1 MPSIALPGL
10 GTGIDTQLLV
20 QQLIAASSRQLNQLQ
35 ARKSR
40 WQQKQEAFSGVETR
54 LETLRDAVEAIRY
67 VADLRAYTATSNN
80 AETLTVEVASGAS
93 EGAHTIVINQLA
105 AAEREVHN
113 GVAALDTLVGEGVFA
128 YLYNGE
134 TRTVQTTAETTLE
147 DLRDL
152 INNDGGNP
160 GVTASILEYDAG
172 GSQVYHLVLG
182 GDDTGSDYTVVIDDV
197 QTTLDGTGGTVD
209 LRQATFTETQSA
221 QDAQLRVGNYPA
233 DPNWITRSTNT
244 IDDIL
249 PGVTLSLHST
259 GTVRV
264 SLTRDT
270 EGLKEKITD
279 FVDSYNAVVDYV
291 QESVAYNQ
299 TTKTAGVL
307 MGEYS
312 TTHVRRE
319 LRLPLIEAALGFK
332 DGSDAYT
339 LAGQLGLSIDRN
351 GTLEFDEETF
361 DEALADDYL
370 GLLALF
376 GADRTGTSDSDN
388 LKFYSAASL
397 TEPGTYDV
405 KATFAGGVLQSAQ
418 IKLASEDDT
427 AWRAADVEDGVIIG
441 AEGYPEYF
449 LQITASY
456 GGSGEVTAEVRVRQG
471 FAGRLYDALDE
482 LLDAT
487 EGTIALVEDRCAGA
501 IEAIDDNIERQQER
515 LQRMEAT
522 LAAKFA
528 RLEQA
533 LTLLEAQ
540 RGALGMAGL

>member
-1 MPSIALPGL
+1 V
-10 GTGIDTQLLV
+10 GT
-20 QQLIAASSRQLNQLQ
+20 A
-35 ARKSR
+35 
-40 WQQKQEAFSGVETR
+40 
-54 LETLRDAVEAIRY
+54 
-67 VADLRAYTATSNN
+67 
-80 AETLTVEVASGAS
+80 
-93 EGAHTIVINQLA
+93 
-105 AAEREVHN
+105 
-113 GVAALDTLVGEGVFA
+113 
-128 YLYNGE
+128 
-134 TRTVQTTAETTLE
+134 
-147 DLRDL
+147 
-152 INNDGGNP
+152 
-160 GVTASILEYDAG
+160 
-172 GSQVYHLVLG
+172 
-182 GDDTGSDYTVVIDDV
+182 
-197 QTTLDGTGGTVD
+197 
-209 LRQATFTETQSA
+209 
-221 QDAQLRVGNYPA
+221 
-233 DPNWITRSTNT
+233 
-244 IDDIL
+244 
-249 PGVTLSLHST
+249 
-259 GTVRV
+259 
-264 SLTRDT
+264 
-270 EGLKEKITD
+270 
-279 FVDSYNAVVDYV
+279 
-291 QESVAYNQ
+291 
-299 TTKTAGVL
+299 
-307 MGEYS
+307 
-312 TTHVRRE
+312 
-319 LRLPLIEAALGFK
+319 LIEAALGFK